1 MNIETIPHLEVFT
14 TPVWEKVNL
23 NLLAKS
29 LAELMHEDVAK
40 PEITGSEKD
49 GLKHFK
55 LTTDLPEVYY
65 TFSAYPRLLEYWHIE
80 KESIRRWENNIA
92 APAKDVLCFFMELQ
106 KNFGIDSFTLAK
118 YTEELLNTL
127 YADAHLYTRKKLS
140 AADLTQADYQTI
152 EHQMEGHPWV
162 IANKGRVGFNN
173 SDYHNYAPEANKNT
187 DLYWLAAHKERAA
200 FNALETIN
208 FNDFYA
214 EELGD
219 EVFKRFQE
227 KLRSMKL
234 VIEDYVFIPVH
245 PWQLNNKILM
255 QFHQDLANQ
264 YLIIL
269 GKSDD
274 VYSPQQSI
282 RTFFNLSYPSKHYV
296 KTAISI
302 LSTGN
307 IRGLSPKQMDIAPRV
322 TKWVKEML
330 DKDPYFQEKEVVLL
344 GEVATVSYRH
354 PQYNSIADSPYHYR
368 EMLGALWRESAEKYR
383 KPEEKLMTMAS
394 LLYIDDNS
402 RPFLQ
407 ELINIS
413 GLDTQGWLEH
423 YLEAYLKPLLHIY
436 YQHSLCVTPHGENII
451 LVMKKGI
458 PQRIIIKDFVDDIV
472 LTEEAKG
479 KLPAEL
485 KDGLI
490 QSSNKENTPL
500 FILIGVFD
508 AFFRYLSDILHTHM
522 DYDEH
527 LFWKTVTGSIEEYQ
541 QDNPHLTD
549 RFEKYNLFEPEFKR
563 FYINSLKLLNNG
575 YAEQTGFAVP
585 KKGSKLPNPLYV
597 IKQYEM
603 SEFTDISNETIQHQ
617 S

>member
-1 MNIETIPHLEVFT
+1 MNIETVPHLEVFSSQ
-14 TPVWEKVNL
+14 VWEKVNL
-23 NLLAKS
+23 DLLAKS

-40 PEITGSEKD
+40 PTITGSEKD
-49 GLKHFK
+49 GIKHFK

-80 KESIRRWENNIA
+80 KKSIQRWENNV
-92 APAKDVLCFFMELQ
+92 AKSATDVLCFFMEMQ
-106 KNFGIDSFTLAK
+106 QSFDIESFTLAH
-118 YTEELLNTL
+118 YIEELLNTL
-127 YADAHLYTRKKLS
+127 YADAHLYTRDKIS
-140 AADLTQADYQTI
+140 VQDLVNSDYQVV

-173 SDYHNYAPEANKNT
+173 TDYHNYAPEADKDT
-187 DLYWLAAHKERAA
+187 ALYWLAAHEKRAK

-208 FNDFYA
+208 FNDFYQQ
-214 EELGD
+214 ELGE
-219 EVFKRFQE
+219 EVFKRFQK
-227 KLRSMKL
+227 KLRAMNL
-234 VIEDYVFIPVH
+234 VVEDYVFIPVH
-245 PWQLNNKILM
+245 PWQLNNKLLS

-264 YLIIL
+264 YLVIL
-269 GKSDD
+269 EKSKDI
-274 VYSPQQSI
+274 YSPQQSI
-282 RTFFNLSYPSKHYV
+282 RTFFNVSCPEKHYV

-330 DKDPYFQEKEVVLL
+330 DEDPYFKEKEIVLL

-354 PQYNSIADSPYHYR
+354 PQYSAITDSPYHYR

-383 KPEEKLMTMAS
+383 KPEEKLMTMAA
-394 LLYIDDNS
+394 LLYVDNDNC
-402 RPFLQ
+402 PFLQ
-407 ELINIS
+407 ELINAS
-413 GLDTQGWLEH
+413 GLSTQDWIKK
-423 YLEAYLKPLLHIY
+423 YLEVYLKPLLHIY

-451 LVMKKGI
+451 LVMKNGL

-472 LTEEAKG
+472 LTEEART
-479 KLPAEL
+479 KLPDEL

-508 AFFRYLSDILHTHM
+508 AFFRYLSDILHTYM

-527 LFWKTVTGSIEEYQ
+527 LFWKTVTEAIEEYQ
-541 QDNPHLTD
+541 QDNPHLID
-549 RFEKYNLFEPEFKR
+549 RFKKYNLFEPEFKR

-585 KKGSKLPNPLYV
+585 KKGSKMPNPLYV

-603 SEFTDISNETIQHQ
+603 KEFIELSETTQN
-617 S
+617 

>member
-1 MNIETIPHLEVFT
+1 MNIERAPHLEVFSSH
-14 TPVWEKVNL
+14 VWEKVNL

-40 PEITGSEKD
+40 PTITGSEKD
-49 GLKHFK
+49 GIKHFK

-80 KESIRRWENNIA
+80 KQSIQRWENNV
-92 APAKDVLCFFMELQ
+92 AKSATDGLCFFMEMQ
-106 KNFGIDSFTLAK
+106 QSFGIDSFTLAH
-118 YTEELLNTL
+118 YIEELLNTL
-127 YADAHLYTRKKLS
+127 YADAHLYTRDKIS
-140 AADLTQADYQTI
+140 VQDLVNSDYQVV

-173 SDYHNYAPEANKNT
+173 SDYHNYAPEADKDT
-187 DLYWLAAHKERAA
+187 VLYWLAAHKKRAV
-200 FNALETIN
+200 FNALETIS
-208 FNDFYA
+208 FNDFYQQ
-214 EELGD
+214 ELGQ

-227 KLRSMKL
+227 KLRTMKL
-234 VIEDYVFIPVH
+234 VVEDYVFIPVH
-245 PWQLNNKILM
+245 PWQLNNKLLS

-264 YLIIL
+264 YLVIL
-269 GKSDD
+269 EKSEDI
-274 VYSPQQSI
+274 YSPQQSI
-282 RTFFNLSYPSKHYV
+282 RTFFNVSCPAKHYV

-330 DKDPYFQEKEVVLL
+330 EDDSYFKEKEVVLL

-354 PQYNSIADSPYHYR
+354 PQYSAITDSPYHYR

-383 KPEEKLMTMAS
+383 KPEEKLMTMAA
-394 LLYIDDNS
+394 LLYVDNDNC
-402 RPFLQ
+402 PFLQ
-407 ELINIS
+407 ELINAS
-413 GLDTQGWLEH
+413 GLSTQDWLKK
-423 YLEAYLKPLLHIY
+423 YLEVYLKPLLHIY

-451 LVMKKGI
+451 LVMKNGL

-472 LTEEAKG
+472 LTEEART

-508 AFFRYLSDILHTHM
+508 AFFRYLSDILHTYM

-527 LFWKTVTGSIEEYQ
+527 LFWKTVTEAIEEYQ
-541 QDNPHLTD
+541 QDNQHLTD

-603 SEFTDISNETIQHQ
+603 KEFIELSETTQN
-617 S
+617 

>member
-1 MNIETIPHLEVFT
+1 MNIETIPHIEVFT
-14 TPVWEKVNL
+14 AAVWEKVNI

-40 PEITGSEKD
+40 PEITGSEKE
-49 GLKHFK
+49 GITHFK
-55 LTTDLPEVYY
+55 LTTDLPEVHY

-80 KESIRRWENNIA
+80 KESIQRWENGTA
-92 APAKDVLCFFMELQ
+92 SPAKDVLCFFMELQ
-106 KNFGIDSFTLAK
+106 KTFGIDSFTLAK

-127 YADAHLYTRKKLS
+127 YADAHLYTREKLT
-140 AADLTQADYQTI
+140 AAELTQADYQTI

-173 SDYHNYAPEANKNT
+173 SEYHKYAPEANKNT
-187 DLYWLAAHKERAA
+187 DLYWLAAHKKRAA

-208 FNDFYA
+208 FNDFYT
-214 EELGD
+214 EELGA
-219 EVFKRFQE
+219 EVYNKFQE
-227 KLRSMKL
+227 KLRDMKL
-234 VIEDYVFIPVH
+234 IVEDYVFIPVH
-245 PWQLNNKILM
+245 PWQLNNKILL

-264 YLIIL
+264 YLVIL

-330 DKDPYFQEKEVVLL
+330 DKDPYFEEKEVVLL

-354 PQYNSIADSPYHYR
+354 PQYNSITDSPYHYR

-383 KPEEKLMTMAS
+383 KPNENLMTMAS
-394 LLYIDDNS
+394 LLYIDDND

-407 ELINIS
+407 ELINVS
-413 GLDTQGWLEH
+413 GLSTQRWLEQ
-423 YLEAYLKPLLHIY
+423 YLEVYLKPLLHIY

-451 LVMKKGI
+451 LVMKNGI

-472 LTEEAKG
+472 LTEEAKA

-527 LFWKTVTGSIEEYQ
+527 LFWKTVIGSIEEYQ
-541 QDNPHLTD
+541 NDNPHLTD